1 MKTPTLK
8 GRQHG
13 SSLLEGL
20 IAILIFSIA
29 IIGLIGMQAR
39 VITQVGDAKYRAD
52 ASDLANEII
61 GQIWADRAN
70 IESYAH
76 YPVAGASACAPGGAP
91 SGYANVTSWLS
102 EVQNT
107 LPGAPANGQQI
118 FVGANNVVTVTVCW
132 QAPTDAVRHNYVAS
146 AQVNG

>member
-1 MKTPTLK
+1 MKTPILK

-20 IAILIFSIA
+20 IAISIFSIA
-29 IIGLIGMQAR
+29 ILGLIGMQAR
-39 VITQVGDAKYRAD
+39 AITHVGDAKYRAD

-70 IESYAH
+70 IASYAH
-76 YPVAGASACAPGGAP
+76 HPVAGANACAPGGAP

-107 LPGAPANGQQI
+107 LPGASAIAQQI

-132 QAPTDAVRHNYVAS
+132 KAPTDAVLHNYVAS